1 MPRGTTRVQRAQAFE
16 AAMRQLGASVVLRV
30 FRGTKHELTPEMR
43 SAACAFL
50 SRAESP
56 RCPRRAADQQPC
68 RLLNSE
74 VILHRR
80 VQARVP
86 NGVSAVQNDGTVA
99 AHEANFPV
107 PIRSRPTASLIG
119 LASLFDSL
127 PRYEYIALGALLVV
141 LLATRLV
148 GLGTLPDTLNPDEA
162 DNMQS
167 ALRVLHGSPPEN
179 GFFGFDWYGE
189 PGIDRLRLCP
199 LRRTVRNDPIRRAIT
214 DGACERGGPGRVL
227 RADKAPGLGPR
238 CADRHGPV
246 WLATVVPADVPHGLE
261 QRARDLVCVGRRA
274 CALLKALDSPESRRG
289 RAWFAVCGVC
299 CALTLY
305 GYPVGRLVLPSLFA
319 LLPLAVLRNRQAWR
333 SIVVGYVVVGALA
346 VVLFLPVGALY
357 QAALGAVHRSTLRC
371 QLVEQARFSSGATN
385 HPCQPVASQRPGFLG
400 GRVQQR
406 ANALSP
412 GEPLLDRVTGVLVAA
427 GAVASLLL
435 RRFRSQF
442 ETWLWWTVLLV
453 GWFVTEVLPSAPLT
467 GLAPQAGWQRIR
479 LCAFG
484 SELLIGWAAK
494 LRPAARGAVFAAI
507 SVGALAVG
515 SANLVHY
522 VEWHSL
528 PDTRRAQP
536 VCHGRQVPGLVDGS
550 DRAGRTTPGQLQCQ
564 PVARRPSAGRGRR
577 GKPASSIST
586 ERSNADA
593 SANRASIRVAGDCGN
608 FRS

>member
-1 MPRGTTRVQRAQAFE
+1 M
-16 AAMRQLGASVVLRV
+16 
-30 FRGTKHELTPEMR
+30 
-43 SAACAFL
+43 
-50 SRAESP
+50 
-56 RCPRRAADQQPC
+56 
-68 RLLNSE
+68 
-74 VILHRR
+74 
-80 VQARVP
+80 
-86 NGVSAVQNDGTVA
+86 SAVQNDGTVA

-107 PIRSRPTASLIG
+107 PIRSRPTAPLIG

-189 PGIDRLRLCP
+189 PAFTAYVFALFIELFGTTPFAARLPTALSSVAA
-199 LRRTVRNDPIRRAIT
+199 LGVFYVLTRRQVSVHAALI
-214 DGACERGGPGRVL
+214 
-227 RADKAPGLGPR
+227 
-238 CADRHGPV
+238 
-246 WLATVVPADVPHGLE
+246 ATVLFGSQLWYLQMSRMAWNNVHMTLFALG
-261 QRARDLVCVGRRA
+261 ATF
-274 CALLKALDSPESRRG
+274 ALLKALDSPESRRG

-333 SIVVGYVVVGALA
+333 SIVVGYVVIGALA
-346 VVLFLPVGALY
+346 VVLFLPEALY
-357 QAALGAVHRSTLRC
+357 IRQHWGAVYRSTLRC

-412 GEPLLDRVTGVLVAA
+412 RRAAIGPGHGVLVAA

-453 GWFVTEVLPSAPLT
+453 GWFVTEVLTERTPD
-467 GLAPQAGWQRIR
+467 GLAPQAGWQRYRSLRIWQR
-479 LCAFG
+479 TADWL
-484 SELLIGWAAK
+484 AAK

-515 SANLVHY
+515 GANLVHY

-536 VCHGRQVPGLVDGS
+536 VCHGGRVPGLVDGS